1 VADNI
6 RVHAIIEGRV
16 QMVFFRYST
25 CQEADRLGVK
35 GWVKNR
41 REGSVEVVAEG
52 SKEAVEELTRWCY
65 SGPSG
70 AHVTNVNMTEEPY
83 TGEFSAFE
91 VMY

>member
-1 VADNI
+1 
-6 RVHAIIEGRV
+6 
-16 QMVFFRYST
+16 MVFFRYST
-25 CQEADRLGVK
+25 CQEAERLGVK

-52 SKEAVEELTRWCY
+52 SREAVEELMRWCHR
-65 SGPSG
+65 GPSG
-70 AHVTNVNMTEEPY
+70 ARVTNVNMTEEPY